1 MKKKIIACVYIVMFM
16 VALKLAFTY
25 MYNEYVVNE
34 YEDKNYD
41 INMKPNFSCNYIQ
54 PHIAHYNA
62 GNIHYQNQEYKLA
75 IEEYKLAISK
85 ESKKNHMCEIRVN
98 MALAIIKTL
107 PEDYA
112 SEENKENTIT
122 KLIEARSILV
132 EDECALETEA
142 GHDGEATRLKEEID
156 NILKSLQNNNA
167 QSGGNNNEPQ
177 GNQGNPE
184 TKREQ
189 EIKNKLKQQQ
199 NDGYNERY
207 YNKEFYEDYFG
218 GSYSV
223 GDGPVW

>member
-1 MKKKIIACVYIVMFM
+1 MSVRDISDVMDCSEATVRSRINYAKKALRKQVEELEDKGIKLRC
-16 VALKLAFTY
+16 VAL
-25 MYNEYVVNE
+25 
-34 YEDKNYD
+34 
-41 INMKPNFSCNYIQ
+41 
-54 PHIAHYNA
+54 
-62 GNIHYQNQEYKLA
+62 
-75 IEEYKLAISK
+75 
-85 ESKKNHMCEIRVN
+85 
-98 MALAIIKTL
+98 L
-107 PEDYA
+107 PFLGAVY
-112 SEENKENTIT
+112 SF
-122 KLIEARSILV
+122 EARSILV

-156 NILKSLQNNNA
+156 NILKTLQNNNA